1 MEYAAKWDQK
11 YVLSWPVY
19 KLYFRLV
26 WWGKCFCS
34 SCKYKAM
41 LSHAR
46 VFFLFYLWFCWQY
59 CDFVCVFYA
68 LLLLCC
74 ARFLFMRSYCFVVL
88 VLFLCALIALLC
100 SFSFYALLLLC
111 CARLLFMRSY
121 CFVVLVCLLVLLFNW
136 SVLLSVYMCFISL
149 KAHRPLF

>member
-1 MEYAAKWDQK
+1 MGDNSIFSDFSNIWSSVHLKIPPWGQK

-46 VFFLFYLWFCWQY
+46 VVFLLYLWFCWQY
-59 CDFVCVFYA
+59 CDFVCFLCALIALLCSFAFYA

-74 ARFLFMRSYCFVVL
+74 VRLLFMRSYCFVVL
-88 VLFLCALIALLC
+88 VCFLCALIALLC

-111 CARLLFMRSY
+111 CAHLLISA
-121 CFVVLVCLLVLLFNW
+121 
-136 SVLLSVYMCFISL
+136 FI
-149 KAHRPLF
+149 